1 MQSTKMLFTVDI
13 RARTQPPLPDA
24 YFGNADAAT
33 ICEASAKE
41 LESQP
46 LSWVSSLVQRWLYIL
61 VHAIQT

>member
-1 MQSTKMLFTVDI
+1 MLFTVDV

-46 LSWVSSLVQRWLYIL
+46 LSWVSSLDQRRLCML
-61 VHAIQT
+61 VRAI